1 MVTRS
6 ALRVAGLVVLG
17 GLHLGGSCG
26 GGSGGGG
33 DAPVIRVETPDSRCI
48 ALPSA
53 FPAGFDFASS
63 GIALAASFTPGVVV
77 PVDVEPLPP
86 RAAAP
91 GPFTDLRSAIATD
104 ACGGFLDPAFD
115 GIFSVAPDLAVVTAS
130 SCEGVAFVT
139 PASGALRSLTVAT
152 PAGFPVGEWPFSP
165 VPGTSEARVAVPTRA
180 CVRPPAGALDSHGA
194 PITTTC
200 NGTPGYFS
208 NFSSGA
214 AVAAGALFVSMSNLG
229 ANPGRPDTQFLPGSV
244 LVFDLD
250 VAAGRVEPATMLATS
265 GFNPTHVT
273 TYRAPSGRAFVLVTV
288 SGALGLRPDDPATP
302 EREAGGTA
310 LSPAAIDVIDAT
322 ERRVVATIPL
332 GLAGAAF
339 DRLAI
344 DPTGRVAVV
353 GSAIG
358 RRLFAVDLAPLDAIA
373 LAPGAPPLVLDGS
386 SGPNAVIFDAAAP
399 LELPARPNGA
409 PAATCPGFVVGAD
422 FDAAGTKVFATDFCD
437 GTLAIVGVDLASG
450 PVPLPPSRFRVLESI
465 AITAPL
471 DTASLGLARAPG
483 ALRVRPGRPGVDYQ
497 GPDVLFALGLPEGAL
512 CGVRIDSR

>member
-1 MVTRS
+1 VVTRNV
-6 ALRVAGLVVLG
+6 LRVAGLAALG
-17 GLHLGGSCG
+17 WLHLGGSCG
-26 GGSGGGG
+26 GGSGSGG
-33 DAPVIRVETPDSRCI
+33 DAPVIRIETPDSRCL

-53 FPAGFDFASS
+53 FPAGFDFGSS
-63 GIALAASFTPGVVV
+63 GVALAASFTPGVVV
-77 PVDVEPLPP
+77 PVDVESVPP

-91 GPFTDLRSAIATD
+91 GPFTDLRSAIAAD

-115 GIFSVAPDLAVVTAS
+115 GIFAVAADLALVTAS
-130 SCEGVAFVT
+130 SCESVAFVT
-139 PASGALRSLTVAT
+139 PASGALRALTVAT
-152 PAGFPVGEWPFSP
+152 PAAFAPGDWPFSP
-165 VPGTSEARVAVPTRA
+165 APGASEARVAVPTRA
-180 CVRPPAGALDSHGA
+180 CVRPAPGALDSLGA

-200 NGTPGYFS
+200 NGAPGWFS
-208 NFSSGA
+208 SFSSGA
-214 AVAAGALFVSMSNLG
+214 AVAAGALFVSTSNLG

-250 VAAGRVEPATMLATS
+250 LAAGRVAPAGILATS
-265 GFNPTHVT
+265 GFNPTHAT
-273 TYRAPSGRAFVLVTV
+273 AYRAPSGRAFVLVTV

-310 LSPAAIDVIDAT
+310 RTPAAIDVIDAA

-332 GLAGAAF
+332 GFAGASF
-339 DRLAI
+339 DRIAI

-373 LAPGAPPLVLDGS
+373 LAPGAAPLVLDGS

-399 LELPARPNGA
+399 LELPARANGA

-422 FDAAGTKVFATDFCD
+422 FDAAGTKLFATDFCD
-437 GTLAIVGVDLASG
+437 GTLAIVGVDLVSG
-450 PVPLPPSRFRVLESI
+450 PAPLPASRFRVIESI
-465 AITAPL
+465 PIAAPL
-471 DTASLGLARAPG
+471 DVASLGLARAPG
-483 ALRVRPGRPGVDYQ
+483 ALRVRPGRPGVDYR
-497 GPDVLFALGLPEGAL
+497 GPDVVFSLGLPEGAL